1 MGAGPT
7 GMIAVVTAVLGA
19 TEDVETQFGGDIC
32 VVRLQGDLRGTSAA
46 AIRRL
51 VERISDSFP
60 SSVLIDASLLCALND
75 ECASAIAAL
84 GQAIRRMGG
93 TISVYGAS
101 GPAAAVLSSIDG

>member
-1 MGAGPT
+1 MFAD
-7 GMIAVVTAVLGA
+7 VTAVLGA

-32 VVRLQGDLRGTSAA
+32 VVRLRGDLRGASAA
-46 AIRRL
+46 AIQRL

-60 SSVLIDASLLCALND
+60 SSVLIDASLLSALND

-93 TISVYGAS
+93 TISAYGVS
-101 GPAAAVLSSIDG
+101 GPAAALLSSIDG

>member
-1 MGAGPT
+1 
-7 GMIAVVTAVLGA
+7 MIAVVTAVLGA

>member
-1 MGAGPT
+1 
-7 GMIAVVTAVLGA
+7 MIAVVTAVLGA

-101 GPAAAVLSSIDG
+101 GPAAAVLFSIDG